1 MSSPGLKVPERHS
14 DTEEATGSNPVR
26 PTRFFEILSSAE
38 SRDGSQA
45 PAVLR
50 NKRWSRRW
58 HSGLYTRRPG
68 GFGQLEAHSRGC
80 HRVRQPCSIPDVT
93 YGQRGTTRAY
103 RCRLGARGLFGF
115 NPCAWRPYRRFRREA
130 APSSEGCDWPALMR
144 YGAEFGACDMSV
156 HP

>member
-26 PTRFFEILSSAE
+26 PTRFLEILSSAE

-58 HSGLYTRRPG
+58 HSGLCTRRPG

-93 YGQRGTTRAY
+93 YGQRGTACVPAAGIPAAGGALFI
-103 RCRLGARGLFGF
+103 CRSITNDRSG
-115 NPCAWRPYRRFRREA
+115 A
-130 APSSEGCDWPALMR
+130 APAGKRAVA
-144 YGAEFGACDMSV
+144 GGG
-156 HP
+156 